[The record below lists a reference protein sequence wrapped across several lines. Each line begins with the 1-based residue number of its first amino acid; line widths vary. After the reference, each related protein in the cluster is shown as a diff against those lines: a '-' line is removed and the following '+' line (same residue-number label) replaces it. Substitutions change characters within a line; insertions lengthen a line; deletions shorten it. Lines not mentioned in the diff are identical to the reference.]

1 MTTTTLAPASPPPV
15 LDLDARLACVDAYM
29 TVRLDEAAVDFEIRT
44 AHIQGADPVP
54 DMTALVE
61 VVPLTPTLA
70 PPASPYSTPIADL
83 LHRAR
88 IRLETHGWTRGQLRD
103 DNAEKRCP
111 WGAIRIEAASRAQ
124 ADDACDLL
132 LETIQRDFPDAESVP
147 NWNDAQTSPAPV
159 LLMLGKAA
167 DLAHARG
174 I

>member
-1 MTTTTLAPASPPPV
+1 MTTTLLAPASPPPV

-29 TVRLDEAAVDFEIRT
+29 TVRLDEAAVAFEIRT
-44 AHIQGADPVP
+44 AHIQGANPAP
-54 DMTALVE
+54 DLTGLVDT
-61 VVPLTPTLA
+61 VPLTPTLT
-70 PPASPYSTPIADL
+70 PKASPYTTPLADL

-88 IRLETHGWTRGQLRD
+88 LRLETHGWTRGQLRD
-103 DNAEKRCP
+103 DQAEKRCP
-111 WGAIRIEAASRAQ
+111 WGAIRVEAASRTQ

-132 LETIQRDFPDAESVP
+132 LEAIQRDFADAESVP
-147 NWNDAQTSPAPV
+147 SWNDAQTSPGPV